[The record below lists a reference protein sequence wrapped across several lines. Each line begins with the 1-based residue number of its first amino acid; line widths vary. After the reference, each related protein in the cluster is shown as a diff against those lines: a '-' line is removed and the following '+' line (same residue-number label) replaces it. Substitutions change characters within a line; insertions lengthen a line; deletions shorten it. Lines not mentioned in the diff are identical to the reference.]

1 MRDKKDLAGE
11 SRYCSR
17 EVWEKNL
24 TKVTNSIE
32 HILGEKLTVVPEFH
46 SHLEPM
52 KRLAMDELDK
62 QISFSY
68 ISYNGV
74 DNVLDLP
81 GPFSK
86 EVDPTR

>member
-1 MRDKKDLAGE
+1 MHCLIFKLYFLTRDFFA
-11 SRYCSR
+11 
-17 EVWEKNL
+17 
-24 TKVTNSIE
+24 E
-32 HILGEKLTVVPEFH
+32 HILEEKLTVVPEFH

-52 KRLAMDELDK
+52 RRLSIEELDK

-86 EVDPTR
+86 DVDPTR

>member
-1 MRDKKDLAGE
+1 
-11 SRYCSR
+11 
-17 EVWEKNL
+17 
-24 TKVTNSIE
+24 
-32 HILGEKLTVVPEFH
+32 
-46 SHLEPM
+46 M
-52 KRLAMDELDK
+52 KRLSADELDR

-86 EVDPTR
+86 EVDPTRFVNSFQELLSETFFRNLLPKPFSEIFFPELFFDI

>member
-1 MRDKKDLAGE
+1 M
-11 SRYCSR
+11 
-17 EVWEKNL
+17 
-24 TKVTNSIE
+24 
-32 HILGEKLTVVPEFH
+32 VPEFH

-52 KRLAMDELDK
+52 RRLSIDELDK

-86 EVDPTR
+86 DVDPTR